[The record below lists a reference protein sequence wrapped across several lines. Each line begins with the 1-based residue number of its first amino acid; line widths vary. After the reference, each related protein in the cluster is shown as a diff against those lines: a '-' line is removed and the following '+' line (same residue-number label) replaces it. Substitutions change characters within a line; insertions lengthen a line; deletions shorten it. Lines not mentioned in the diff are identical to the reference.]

1 MKDALTSFPFTMSD
15 KSPLTKYAR
24 LWLALGPN
32 VALVLLAWFLPHDGE
47 DRGPALLSIAGHQHF
62 ILLHFPVAI
71 LILVPFFEIWD
82 RHNEASLLIRR
93 LSLLGA
99 VSIWAT
105 CAFGILEARFNGS
118 EYSNLD
124 THLWTG
130 IAGSF
135 LASAAW
141 LLIFQSWRIRVAAQ
155 IVAVVAMTI
164 AAHIG
169 GDKVHGDLFKPNQES
184 TKTANAPLTPRRAD
198 RPETAA

>member
-1 MKDALTSFPFTMSD
+1 MSD

-32 VALVLLAWFLPHDGE
+32 LALALLAWWLPHDGE

-62 ILLHFPVAI
+62 VLLHFPVAI
-71 LILVPFFEIWD
+71 LMLIPFFEIWD

-105 CAFGILEARFNGS
+105 CVFGIFEMHFNGS
-118 EYSNLD
+118 VDYNDLD
-124 THLWTG
+124 SHLKTG
-130 IAGSF
+130 IAASF
-135 LASAAW
+135 IASASW
-141 LLIFQSWRIRVAAQ
+141 LLIFQSWRVRVSAQ
-155 IVAVVAMTI
+155 IIAVVAMTI

-169 GDKVHGDLFKPNQES
+169 GDRVHGDLFKPNKES
-184 TKTANAPLTPRRAD
+184 LKASEPKATAD
-198 RPETAA
+198 RPPIPLG

>member
-1 MKDALTSFPFTMSD
+1 MSD

-32 VALVLLAWFLPHDGE
+32 LALALLAWWIPHDGE

-71 LILVPFFEIWD
+71 LMLIPFFEIWD

-93 LSLLGA
+93 LSILGA

-105 CAFGILEARFNGS
+105 CVFGIFEAYFNGS
-118 EYSNLD
+118 DYSNLE

-130 IAGSF
+130 VAGSF

-141 LLIFQSWRIRVAAQ
+141 LLISQSWRVRVVAQ
-155 IVAVVAMTI
+155 IVAVVAMII

-169 GDKVHGDLFKPNQES
+169 GDKVHGDLFKPNKES
-184 TKTANAPLTPRRAD
+184 LKASEPKATAD
-198 RPETAA
+198 RPPIPLG

>member
-1 MKDALTSFPFTMSD
+1 MSD

-32 VALVLLAWFLPHDGE
+32 LALVLLAWYLPHDGE

-62 ILLHFPVAI
+62 IVLHFPVAI
-71 LILVPFFEIWD
+71 LVLIPFFEIWD
-82 RHNEASLLIRR
+82 RHVEASLLIRR

-105 CAFGILEARFNGS
+105 CTFGILAAHFNGS
-118 EYSNLD
+118 DYSNLD
-124 THLWTG
+124 NHLWTG

-135 LASAAW
+135 LASVAW
-141 LLIFQSWRIRVAAQ
+141 LLISQSWRVRVAAQ
-155 IVAVVAMTI
+155 IVAVVVMTI

-169 GDKVHGDLFKPNQES
+169 GDKVHGDLFKPNKES
-184 TKTANAPLTPRRAD
+184 TKTAFVPVAPHSFKNR
-198 RPETAA
+198 

>member
-1 MKDALTSFPFTMSD
+1 MSD

-32 VALVLLAWFLPHDGE
+32 LALALLAWWLPHDGE

-62 ILLHFPVAI
+62 IVLHFPVAI
-71 LILVPFFEIWD
+71 LMLIPFFEIWD

-105 CAFGILEARFNGS
+105 CVFGILEDYFNGS
-118 EYSNLD
+118 DYSNLE

-130 IAGSF
+130 VAGSF

-141 LLIFQSWRIRVAAQ
+141 LLISQSWRVRVAAQ
-155 IVAVVAMTI
+155 IVAVVAMII

-184 TKTANAPLTPRRAD
+184 TKTAFVPAVPGRFFNR
-198 RPETAA
+198 

>member
-1 MKDALTSFPFTMSD
+1 MSD

-32 VALVLLAWFLPHDGE
+32 LALVLLAWYLPHDGE

-62 ILLHFPVAI
+62 IVLHFPVAI
-71 LILVPFFEIWD
+71 LVLIPFFEIWD
-82 RHNEASLLIRR
+82 RHVEASLLIRR

-105 CAFGILEARFNGS
+105 CTFGILAAHFNGS
-118 EYSNLD
+118 DYSNLD
-124 THLWTG
+124 NHLWTG

-135 LASAAW
+135 LASVAW
-141 LLIFQSWRIRVAAQ
+141 LLISQSWRVRVAAQ
-155 IVAVVAMTI
+155 IVAVVVMTI

-169 GDKVHGDLFKPNQES
+169 GDKVHGDLFKPNLES
-184 TKTANAPLTPRRAD
+184 TKSTYTPITPLRAS
-198 RPETAA
+198 RLETAG